1 MARHYSEKPWGI
13 LVVDDDLGTLRPV
26 LELLRNSGYNAA
38 GAVQPDNAIA
48 LIRAVRFD
56 VMIAGVRPQSGR
68 SLDLIRLAREQQPAM
83 GVIAVTAF
91 PDNAVEQECVR
102 LGAWYLLKPLNLAP
116 FLRIVERVGDLSRRR
131 RWTRK
136 HVVGGL
142 VADVGDVRAR
152 VVDVSYGGF
161 RLEMPRP
168 LDSMPTPF
176 TVRLPSLDLEVNATL
191 VWTRPSESPGPWI
204 YGAALRETDE
214 TANRAWRGAV
224 DALPAAEGN

>member
-13 LVVDDDLGTLRPV
+13 LVVDDDLGTLRP
-26 LELLRNSGYNAA
+26 LLDLLRSSGYNAA
-38 GAVQPDNAIA
+38 GAAQPDTAIS

-56 VMIAGVRPQSGR
+56 VMIAGVRPQSER
-68 SLDLIRLAREQQPAM
+68 SLDLIRLATEQQPAM

-136 HVVGGL
+136 HILGGL
-142 VADVGDVRAR
+142 VANVGEVRAK
-152 VVDVSYGGF
+152 VVDMSYGGF
-161 RLEMPRP
+161 RLEMPQP
-168 LDSMPTPF
+168 LDSLPTPF
-176 TVRLPSLDLEVNATL
+176 TVRLPSLDLSVNATL
-191 VWTRPSESPGPWI
+191 VWTRPSDAAGPWV

-214 TANRAWRGAV
+214 TATRVWRGAV
-224 DALPAAEGN
+224 DALPAGEPN